1 MYIVYIVFLQS
12 TGTMKACL
20 DPSVP
25 VLSPALETRLLTG
38 FALAATVGYFI
49 ATGDI
54 QDGLSSTEV
63 LENAD
68 DAIISDT
75 VGFVDSI
82 LGGATALFGGL
93 NGLSSKEVLENAD
106 DSLISDAVVADVAS
120 FVEGTLSGVAA
131 LFGGLNAIQGEAETA
146 AETATEIEELAS
158 TGSLFVPLSN
168 SVKEGLLIFFEALGK
183 LR

>member
-1 MYIVYIVFLQS
+1 
-12 TGTMKACL
+12 MKACL

-93 NGLSSKEVLENAD
+93 N
-106 DSLISDAVVADVAS
+106 
-120 FVEGTLSGVAA
+120 
-131 LFGGLNAIQGEAETA
+131 AIQGEAETA